1 MGKDFI
7 CYFRVVVYGI
17 INGVE
22 VVKEREWRVREH
34 LPLRRWKTVQ
44 ILPSSVSHVVVFV
57 FAILSVSVKGLKE
70 RRFTKPHLT
79 ASLHLRRDRTH
90 WKESSAANIT
100 RRSSRSDKGSNGTR
114 VSKVSISLVVSFLLL
129 SFE

>member
-1 MGKDFI
+1 M
-7 CYFRVVVYGI
+7 
-17 INGVE
+17 
-22 VVKEREWRVREH
+22 
-34 LPLRRWKTVQ
+34 
-44 ILPSSVSHVVVFV
+44 SHVVVFV
-57 FAILSVSVKGLKE
+57 FAILSVISQRAE
-70 RRFTKPHLT
+70 RMNVHQNLV
-79 ASLHLRRDRTH
+79 ASLRLRRDRTH